1 MFQSKKNNNDDDI
14 IINGLSI
21 SKKQL
26 RKFILDYGLEN
37 LYVGYRVDDYS
48 NYRIF
53 GLEGLPMS
61 FPEQKEAVVTLFK
74 HCSTDENYYDIL
86 DYNKACSE
94 INMNMIYMSH
104 GCRNLSSLDSLIN
117 VDKYVKKIE
126 KRGK

>member
-1 MFQSKKNNNDDDI
+1 MFQSKKNDNEDI

-26 RKFILDYGLEN
+26 KKFILNYGLEN
-37 LYVGYRVDDYS
+37 LYVGYRVDHYS
-48 NYRIF
+48 NRKIF
-53 GLEGLPMS
+53 GLEGLPMA

-74 HCSTDENYYDIL
+74 HCSTDKNYYDIL
-86 DYNKACSE
+86 DCNKECSE

-117 VDKYVKKIE
+117 VDKHVKKIE
-126 KRGK
+126 KRGN